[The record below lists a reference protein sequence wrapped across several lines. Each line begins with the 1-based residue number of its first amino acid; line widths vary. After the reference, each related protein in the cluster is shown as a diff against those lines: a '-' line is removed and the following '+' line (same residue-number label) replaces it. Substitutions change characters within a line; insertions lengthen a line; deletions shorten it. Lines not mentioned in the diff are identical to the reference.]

1 MSFSPP
7 CSQFLSLLARYQCSV
22 RLATQ
27 TKGHTDVTQL
37 HKVTLKPQSCLNKDV
52 QMKSKE
58 MGEKTKRGGKKERK
72 LQHEMASE
80 IST

>member
-52 QMKSKE
+52 QIESKE
-58 MGEKTKRGGKKERK
+58 MGGKDKERRGKKERK
-72 LQHEMASE
+72 LQH
-80 IST
+80 